1 VSTYLIF
8 HYNIL
13 DRGRIDELGPLID
26 PLLKKYN
33 GQIAIG
39 DYVQELEGSSYSH
52 IVAYRFN
59 SQESALEFYNSEEH
73 QEISKIRN
81 KITEGT
87 AIVVPEFGSKHE

>member
-1 VSTYLIF
+1 VSAYLIF

-39 DYVQELEGSSYSH
+39 DYVQELEGSS
-52 IVAYRFN
+52 AYRFN

-73 QEISKIRN
+73 QEISKTRN